1 MLLVRLTLK
10 EMQFQMAGQI
20 IRAMFFFTSQLEQG
34 KKQTYQLTA
43 ASLPRFRYRW
53 IVITYELVAKPPK
66 NRWHF

>member
-1 MLLVRLTLK
+1 MLLARLTLK
-10 EMQFQMAGQI
+10 AILSQMADQT
-20 IRAMFFFTSQLEQG
+20 IRAMSFFTSQLEQD
-34 KKQTYQLTA
+34 KKLTYRLTA